1 MGLPGLQS
9 RCGHSWSYLEV
20 LGELA
25 VTLLTRGHQ
34 IDPLFC
40 QRFYKLCLADALTMN
55 RLYVLEYL
63 NMVRY
68 SFLGTLGFICLH
80 LTENFRT
87 SVLSE
92 SPVSFVSTWVVLGLD
107 WSRGIHPGAR

>member
-1 MGLPGLQS
+1 MDLPGPQS
-9 RCGHSWSYLEV
+9 RCGHGLSHLGV

-25 VTLLTRGHQ
+25 VTLLTRKHQ

-40 QRFYKLCLADALTMN
+40 QRFYRLCLADALTMN

-63 NMVRY
+63 NTL
-68 SFLGTLGFICLH
+68 SFLRTLGFICLH

-87 SVLSE
+87 SVLSL
-92 SPVSFVSTWVVLGLD
+92 P
-107 WSRGIHPGAR
+107 